1 MGRRCDETFLEYV
14 RARLVRPLTS
24 DESSKLAWDLHDAE
38 VELTLAKRDVAALRS
53 ELAKWKPEGP
63 CAKENRVAIDVLL
76 EAAAA
81 LSHLRPSTLDIDER
95 PRFAAPLYTAW
106 GLAMHVRTGKYLAIN
121 MEVPGWVG
129 REPKTGPLPKPPC
142 RCGLTQGHEP
152 TCPELDR

>member
-1 MGRRCDETFLEYV
+1 MTVRRCDPQGVWKAAKGNLTLSHKYAVDIARDLE
-14 RARLVRPLTS
+14 
-24 DESSKLAWDLHDAE
+24 DAE
-38 VELTLAKRDVAALRS
+38 RELAAAKE

-63 CAKENRVAIDVLL
+63 CAEENRVAIDVLL

-106 GLAMHVRTGKYLAIN
+106 GLAMHVRTGKYLAIS

>member
-1 MGRRCDETFLEYV
+1 MRRH
-14 RARLVRPLTS
+14 S
-24 DESSKLAWDLHDAE
+24 DEFLDVLLAG
-38 VELTLAKRDVAALRS
+38 AKRRSPSVPPPQIRLSILEELIETRAELDAVKS

-63 CAKENRVAIDVLL
+63 CAEENRVAIDVLL

-81 LSHLRPSTLDIDER
+81 LAHIRPSTLEIDER
-95 PRFAAPLYTAW
+95 PRFAPTLYTIGG
-106 GLAMHVRTGKYLAIN
+106 GLPKYVRTGKYLAIS

-129 REPKTGPLPKPPC
+129 RAPNPGPSPKPPPC

>member
-1 MGRRCDETFLEYV
+1 MGEAKRTARRCDPKGVWKAAKGNLTLSHEYV
-14 RARLVRPLTS
+14 VDIAR
-24 DESSKLAWDLHDAE
+24 DLEDAE
-38 VELTLAKRDVAALRS
+38 RELAAAK

-63 CAKENRVAIDVLL
+63 CAEENRVAIDVLL

-106 GLAMHVRTGKYLAIN
+106 GLAMHVRTGKYLAIS

-129 REPKTGPLPKPPC
+129 REPKTGPSPKPPPC

>member
-1 MGRRCDETFLEYV
+1 MRRH
-14 RARLVRPLTS
+14 S
-24 DESSKLAWDLHDAE
+24 DEFLDVLLAD
-38 VELTLAKRDVAALRS
+38 AKRRS
-53 ELAKWKPEGP
+53 PSVPPPQIRLSILEELVETRAELDAVKSEMAKWKPEGP
-63 CAKENRVAIDVLL
+63 CAEENRVAIDVLL

-106 GLAMHVRTGKYLAIN
+106 GLAMHVRTGKYLAIS

-129 REPKTGPLPKPPC
+129 REPKAGPSPKPPPC
-142 RCGLTQGHEP
+142 RCGLTTGHEP